1 MTNTTVESEISSTT
15 LQTKWSKPS
24 TPLSERVELG
34 TDAWTDC
41 MRSFLTSNSH
51 TIPTDL
57 RVSVS
62 ERFTDPP
69 PHVDCDQDCGYTVR
83 FSRSEIEVTSQP
95 EEDADFYREGDY
107 NAAIPFFT
115 RIVGEDNESDNR
127 VLKEYLSLFG
137 AKYPAHDG
145 FVPHVPEIQ
154 DLLVDLHNHLA
165 RRTVNNPDVEHRIH
179 HLGLEA
185 ATHDL
190 ETKGYAVLPNAFTA
204 EFADELRRQA
214 HANHDAAPP
223 NTGFRATMLLLRGR
237 VWEEAVIHPWVIAL
251 MEFLLG
257 RGCLI
262 YQSDTIIKGPGLD
275 THPGLHADYG
285 ASRVTEP
292 FPEYCVEA
300 TSIWAIDEFS
310 MENGPTVIIPGSF
323 QNRRQVP
330 PGTGRDGATPIVMEQ
345 GSIALWH
352 GGSWHGALPRTA
364 KGTRTSLH
372 NAYVRH
378 FMRTLEC
385 YYDIPQSIIDR
396 NPAIFSTLCGVDDAL
411 GKSGYVGADF
421 ERMRY
426 AAQAGFGAK

>member
-1 MTNTTVESEISSTT
+1 MTATTIESESSPTI

-24 TPLSERVELG
+24 TPLTERVELG
-34 TDAWTDC
+34 TDAWLDC
-41 MRSFLTSNSH
+41 VRNFVKKSSH
-51 TIPTDL
+51 KIPPNLDVL
-57 RVSVS
+57 IS
-62 ERFTDPP
+62 ERYTNPP
-69 PHVDCDQDCGYTVR
+69 PHLELDQDCGYTIR
-83 FSRSEIEVTSQP
+83 FSKSTVEVTP
-95 EEDADFYREGDY
+95 RADEDADFYREGDY
-107 NAAIPFFT
+107 NAAIPFIT
-115 RIVGEDNESDNR
+115 RVIGEDDKSDR
-127 VLKEYLSLFG
+127 RILKEYLTLFG
-137 AKYPAHDG
+137 SKYPAYDG
-145 FVPHVPEIQ
+145 FVPDVPEIKHF
-154 DLLVDLHNHLA
+154 LVDLHNHLA
-165 RRTVNNPDVEHRIH
+165 RRTINNPDLAHRIH

-185 ATHDL
+185 ATQDL
-190 ETKGYAVLPNAFTA
+190 ETRGYAVLPNAFTA
-204 EFADELRRQA
+204 EFADELRHQA
-214 HANHDAAPP
+214 HVNHDAAPP
-223 NTGFRATMLLLRGR
+223 DTGFRATMLLLRGR
-237 VWEEAVIHPWVIAL
+237 VWEEAVVHPWVITL

-310 MENGPTVIIPGSF
+310 LENGPTVIIPGSF
-323 QNRRQVP
+323 RNRTHVP

-364 KGTRTSLH
+364 EGTRTSLH

-385 YYDIPQSIIDR
+385 YYDIPQHIIDR

-426 AAQAGFGAK
+426 AAQAGFGRN